1 MSTKVEI
8 KQGAGVSTFLVV
20 LLLAACAFGAWQYTK
35 AKKAT
40 TDKEMMASSLAASQD
55 SIRYV
60 KIKLND
66 TVSVMAATTK
76 AIYMDKQS
84 LSKLYSKE
92 VANSKQLG
100 IRLRDIQAMQQVAT
114 VINDT
119 VYTPVYVDSLK
130 RLCTSFNDG
139 FVSISTCIPRQ
150 GDAETGY
157 SIKDRIQITEY
168 YAPHRILWG
177 LIKWKSRTGEYG
189 AMSMNPKASIIGFK
203 VEKVV
208 Y

>member
-1 MSTKVEI
+1 MSTKVEV

-20 LLLAACAFGAWQYTK
+20 LLLAACAFGVWQH
-35 AKKAT
+35 KKFKDA
-40 TDKEMMASSLAASQD
+40 DAVNDMLASSLVVSQD
-55 SIRYV
+55 SVKYV
-60 KIKLND
+60 KVKLND

-100 IRLRDIQAMQQVAT
+100 ARLKDIQAMQQVAT
-114 VINDT
+114 VIHDSVSVPMYIDT
-119 VYTPVYVDSLK
+119 LK
-130 RLCTSFNDG
+130 RLCADYNDG
-139 FVSISTCIPRQ
+139 FVSINTCIPMK
-150 GDAETGY
+150 GNA
-157 SIKDRIQITEY
+157 SIEYTVKDSIQITEY

-177 LIKWKSRTGEYG
+177 LIRWSSRTGEYG
-189 AMSMNPKASIIGFK
+189 AMSMNPKASIVGFK

>member
-20 LLLAACAFGAWQYTK
+20 LLLIACAFGAWQYTK

-40 TDKEMMASSLAASQD
+40 TDKERMASALVASQD

-60 KIKLND
+60 KVKLND

-100 IRLRDIQAMQQVAT
+100 ARLKDIQAMQQVAT
-114 VINDT
+114 VIHDS
-119 VYTPVYVDSLK
+119 VSVPVYIDTLK
-130 RLCTSFNDG
+130 RLCADYNDG
-139 FVSISTCIPRQ
+139 FVSINTCIPTK
-150 GDAETGY
+150 GNA
-157 SIKDRIQITEY
+157 SIEYTVKDSIQITEY

-189 AMSMNPKASIIGFK
+189 AMSMNPKASIVGFK

>member
-1 MSTKVEI
+1 MSTKVEV
-8 KQGAGVSTFLVV
+8 KQGSGVSTFLVV
-20 LLLAACAFGAWQYTK
+20 LLLAACTFGVWQH
-35 AKKAT
+35 KKFKDA
-40 TDKEMMASSLAASQD
+40 DAVNDMLASSLVVSQD
-55 SIRYV
+55 SIKYV
-60 KIKLND
+60 KVKLND
-66 TVSVMAATTK
+66 TVSVMAATTR

-100 IRLRDIQAMQQVAT
+100 LRLKDIQSMQQVAT
-114 VINDT
+114 IMNDT

-139 FVSISTCIPRQ
+139 FVSINTCIPRI

-157 SIKDRIQITEY
+157 SIKDSIQITEY

-177 LIKWKSRTGEYG
+177 LIKWKSKTGEYG
-189 AMSMNPKASIIGFK
+189 AMSMNPKASIVGFK